1 MFIIYNIKM
10 KILDIIKNTFKK
22 SITDIKD
29 FHSPNNINNY
39 YNNNKIDLLYNFK
52 EIKDKD
58 SMEIIFSKLEK
69 YHVILLNNYN
79 FLNNKNLNP
88 QDINNAILFFNNVEN
103 LKKEIINFQTNN
115 KNIINLTS
123 INRKNKKI
131 INIKSLINKNLSI
144 LEEIIK
150 FKNDFLNNYKK
161 DININKENLELSN
174 NNKFHIFN
182 IISQIEPKIKNYSNN
197 GLFFSLKEMYSKYF
211 YLKTQNINNFN
222 DCQDI
227 FEYIIPKYLIEINN
241 LPHISQKELEDFNN
255 IINSGNI
262 KVKQIYDNINEEKQI
277 KLNII
282 KKQIKF

>member
-1 MFIIYNIKM
+1 M

-58 SMEIIFSKLEK
+58 SVEIISSKLEK

-79 FLNNKNLNP
+79 FLNNKNLNT
-88 QDINNAILFFNNVEN
+88 QDINNAILFFNNVEI
-103 LKKEIINFQTNN
+103 LKKELIKFQINN
-115 KNIINLTS
+115 KDIINLTAT
-123 INRKNKKI
+123 NRKNKKI
-131 INIKSLINKNLSI
+131 INLKSLINKNLSI

-150 FKNDFLNNYKK
+150 FKHDFLNNYKK
-161 DININKENLELSN
+161 DININKEDLELSN

-197 GLFFSLKEMYSKYF
+197 NLFFSLKEMYSKYF

-222 DCQDI
+222 DCQEI

-241 LPHISQKELEDFNN
+241 LPHISEKELDDFNN
-255 IINSGNI
+255 IINSGNL